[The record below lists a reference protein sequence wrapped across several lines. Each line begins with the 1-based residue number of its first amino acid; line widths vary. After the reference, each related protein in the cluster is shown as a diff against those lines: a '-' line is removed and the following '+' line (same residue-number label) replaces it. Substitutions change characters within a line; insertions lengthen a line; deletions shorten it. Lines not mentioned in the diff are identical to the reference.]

1 MNGGNGMKIVGVLAI
16 LAGLVVL
23 IVPLLTRAWQPS
35 WFIAVILLVGG
46 FFLYRG
52 FGRTSQK
59 TP

>member
-1 MNGGNGMKIVGVLAI
+1 MKIVGVLAI